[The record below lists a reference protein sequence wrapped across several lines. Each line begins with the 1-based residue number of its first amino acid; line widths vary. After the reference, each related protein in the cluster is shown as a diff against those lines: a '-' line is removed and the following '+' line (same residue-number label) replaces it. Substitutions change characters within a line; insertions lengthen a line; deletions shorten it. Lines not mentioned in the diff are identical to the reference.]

1 MSDKASN
8 RKRSTKTLALI
19 LGAVLV
25 LGMLG
30 ACTAPNSGASQA
42 GSSAP
47 PASSTAPASSGGA
60 EAPAPSGGDSIITSK
75 RDIVILDPGGEQD
88 MFGDI
93 VAQFKAEYP
102 DYVNEVVWIPAST
115 GETVSKLTAERD
127 SGKPYT
133 TLCTNG
139 YDTVAAGI
147 DGEVYINILEK
158 YPDRFTK
165 YIDNFNADSKVQL
178 DKALGYAI
186 PHLNSIGG
194 PMFTY
199 WPDKIPNP
207 PKNLEELMEF
217 AKANPGKF
225 AYPRPSNSGAGYA
238 FLQGMPYLA
247 GEENPD
253 DPESWTKVW
262 DYLKEMDQYIDYY
275 TTGSALLYRDF
286 NEGTRWIITTAVGY
300 ETNQRVLGAMAPE
313 CKQLFMDDLH
323 WVTDS
328 NFWSIPTGL
337 DPQDEELSL
346 LFMEFTLRPEIQAML
361 YDSGFMYPGPV
372 IEGVTLADA
381 PQESQDMLNAVITD
395 DLISG
400 ISDYPH
406 VGPMT
411 MSELVK
417 AMEMWDQVIGANK
430 LK

>member
-1 MSDKASN
+1 MNRRISKKVAMSLSAALLLSSLSACSN
-8 RKRSTKTLALI
+8 SAGKT
-19 LGAVLV
+19 
-25 LGMLG
+25 
-30 ACTAPNSGASQA
+30 
-42 GSSAP
+42 
-47 PASSTAPASSGGA
+47 
-60 EAPAPSGGDSIITSK
+60 PAPSAPAEKTAAATTDGASADASKGDSIIKEK
-75 RDIVILDPGGEQD
+75 RDIVILDAGGEQD
-88 MFGDI
+88 MFDEV
-93 VAQFKAEYP
+93 VALFKAEYP
-102 DYVNEVVWIPAST
+102 DYVKDVVWIPAST
-115 GETVSKLTAERD
+115 GEQVSKLAAERD
-127 SGKPYT
+127 AKKPYT

-158 YPDRFTK
+158 YPDRFADT
-165 YIDNFNADSKVQL
+165 IANFNEDSRIQMEKG
-178 DKALGYAI
+178 LGYGI

-199 WPDKIPNP
+199 WPDKVPNP
-207 PKNLEELMEF
+207 PRNLDELLEF
-217 AKANPGKF
+217 CKENPGKF

-253 DPESWTKVW
+253 DPDSWNKVW
-262 DYLKEMDQYIDYY
+262 DYLKELDQYIDYY

-300 ETNQRVLGAMAPE
+300 ETNQRVLGAMDPE

-328 NFWSIPTGL
+328 NFWTIPTGL

-361 YDSGFMYPGPV
+361 YDHGFMYPGPV
-372 IEGVTLADA
+372 LEGVTLDQA
-381 PQESQDMLNAVITD
+381 PQDSQDALNAVITE
-395 DLISG
+395 DLIQG
-400 ISDYPH
+400 IENYPH

-411 MSELVK
+411 MSNLVE
-417 AMEMWDQVIGANK
+417 AMEMWDKKIGANK